1 MPACA
6 VRSPPVYVCLCAV
19 WPCVHRAGEEDQPL
33 EAYLQRMK
41 ASMAARLES
50 VHGEAMAK
58 SNFSFS
64 QQLELKE
71 MELSKG
77 NEEVY
82 ATRKEP

>member
-1 MPACA
+1 
-6 VRSPPVYVCLCAV
+6 
-19 WPCVHRAGEEDQPL
+19 
-33 EAYLQRMK
+33 MK
-41 ASMAARLES
+41 ASMAARLEG

-82 ATRKEP
+82 MPSAKSRGRRACGPWRLLRGTRSDGPLCCALRRRL